1 EGRRQ
6 QAPPE
11 PLGDPSAI
19 DEQERALEEEEHEDR
34 SGKHGDGERRDR
46 HHPDAERH
54 LDHARSR
61 TTSPRRPLGRKIRIR
76 ISSEKARMS
85 LYSAPNAPPVS
96 SERYDAANASR
107 SPRTRP
113 PTIAPGMLPMPPSTA
128 AVNALSPGMK
138 PL

>member
-1 EGRRQ
+1 MLRPSASATKIPTWVDFEVVAVEVPDDRHQDEESRRQ

-11 PLGDPSAI
+11 PLGDPGAI
-19 DEQERALEEEEHEDR
+19 DEQERTLEEEKYEDR
-34 SGKHGDGERRDR
+34 SGKRGDGERRAR
-46 HHPDAERH
+46 HQPDAEQR

-96 SERYDAANASR
+96 SER
-107 SPRTRP
+107 
-113 PTIAPGMLPMPPSTA
+113 
-128 AVNALSPGMK
+128 
-138 PL
+138 